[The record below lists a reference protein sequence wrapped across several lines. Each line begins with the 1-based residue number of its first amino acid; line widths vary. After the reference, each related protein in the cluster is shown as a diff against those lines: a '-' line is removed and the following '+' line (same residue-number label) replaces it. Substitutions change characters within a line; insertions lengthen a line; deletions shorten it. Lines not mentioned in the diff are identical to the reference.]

1 MLSFLI
7 WYLIIIITG
16 WITFPIAF
24 KFFKRLPDRGYSF
37 SKVLGLL
44 LWGYGFWLLASLHL
58 LQNTISAMLVVL
70 CLVFVI
76 SGFVNR
82 KEGFH
87 PIIDWVKSHWKTI
100 LSSELVFL
108 IAFGFWAYI
117 RALNPE
123 IIGTEKPME
132 LAFINSILRS
142 TTFPPADPWLSGY
155 SISYYYFGYVMVA
168 MLVKL
173 SGVASGVGFNLAIA
187 LWFGLTAVSAYGL
200 LFNLIAFWQKKE
212 NERKGIEEERSEKQ
226 PYLSSL
232 LGPFFI
238 LIVSNLEGFLE
249 MLHSRGLFWKQ
260 AADGSFQSKFWT
272 WLNILEINEA
282 PKQALSWIPQR
293 AGGIWWWRASRVVQD
308 WDLLNNRQEVID
320 EFPFFSYLL
329 ADLHPHVLAM
339 PFVILAIAVA
349 FNLWLHI
356 QDGWNGQNNMPFFAW
371 IKKWLSGEQ
380 IALKDC
386 RLIARFKDGQFILPV
401 IVLGGL
407 AFLNTWDLPIYVAL
421 VAAVWV
427 LADYQQNG
435 WRPGLILDFIGLV
448 IVYVILA
455 VVFYLPFY
463 LGFGSQA
470 GGLLPSMSFYTRGVH
485 FWIMFAPLLIPVF
498 IFAVWQIVA
507 WKKPGKLTGGIK
519 FAAYTTFGLWI
530 FSFLFGWLA
539 SELSGWGSS
548 ILANS
553 QVSGMVHAIGSKMVE
568 IGGLFA
574 NLQGTSDSGVLVL
587 NSLLRRFAAPGTWL
601 TLFILIVLVWA
612 GLGIYRKQISEKE
625 NQIAP
630 QQSNS
635 IHAFVLLLILVGA
648 GLTLMPEFVY
658 LRDQFGTRMNTIFKF
673 YFETWI
679 LWSLAAAYAVVV
691 LSRSLPRIAYRVFA
705 VGISLVLV
713 LSMAY
718 PFWGLWSKTNHFN
731 MEEMTLDGNAYIQKY
746 NPSEWAA
753 MEWLKN
759 APEGVIAEAIGGSYT
774 SYARFAT
781 QSGLPNVLGWP
792 GHEGQWRG
800 GWYDILS
807 ARENDIESLYK
818 TTDWTEAEAI
828 IQRYQIHYIVVSSL
842 ENSTY
847 HANTVKFDNFLKI
860 AFQNSAVTIYEV
872 PEISEAGIQ

>member
-76 SGFVNR
+76 SGLVNR

-87 PIIDWVKSHWKTI
+87 PIIDWAKSHWKTI
-100 LSSELVFL
+100 LTSELVFL

-212 NERKGIEEERSEKQ
+212 NERKSIEEERSEKQ

-293 AGGIWWWRASRVVQD
+293 EGGIWWWRASRVVQD

-356 QDGWNGQNNMPFFAW
+356 QDGWNGQNDMPFFAW

-380 IALKDC
+380 IALKNC
-386 RLIARFKDGQFILPV
+386 RLISRFRDGQFILPV

-427 LADYQQNG
+427 LADYQQIG

-470 GGLLPSMSFYTRGVH
+470 GGLLPSMSFYTRG
-485 FWIMFAPLLIPVF
+485 
-498 IFAVWQIVA
+498 
-507 WKKPGKLTGGIK
+507 
-519 FAAYTTFGLWI
+519 
-530 FSFLFGWLA
+530 
-539 SELSGWGSS
+539 
-548 ILANS
+548 
-553 QVSGMVHAIGSKMVE
+553 
-568 IGGLFA
+568 
-574 NLQGTSDSGVLVL
+574 
-587 NSLLRRFAAPGTWL
+587 
-601 TLFILIVLVWA
+601 
-612 GLGIYRKQISEKE
+612 
-625 NQIAP
+625 
-630 QQSNS
+630 
-635 IHAFVLLLILVGA
+635 
-648 GLTLMPEFVY
+648 
-658 LRDQFGTRMNTIFKF
+658 
-673 YFETWI
+673 
-679 LWSLAAAYAVVV
+679 
-691 LSRSLPRIAYRVFA
+691 
-705 VGISLVLV
+705 
-713 LSMAY
+713 
-718 PFWGLWSKTNHFN
+718 
-731 MEEMTLDGNAYIQKY
+731 
-746 NPSEWAA
+746 
-753 MEWLKN
+753 
-759 APEGVIAEAIGGSYT
+759 
-774 SYARFAT
+774 
-781 QSGLPNVLGWP
+781 
-792 GHEGQWRG
+792 
-800 GWYDILS
+800 
-807 ARENDIESLYK
+807 
-818 TTDWTEAEAI
+818 
-828 IQRYQIHYIVVSSL
+828 
-842 ENSTY
+842 
-847 HANTVKFDNFLKI
+847 
-860 AFQNSAVTIYEV
+860 
-872 PEISEAGIQ
+872 